1 MKRVIN
7 FNAGPAAIPLEVL
20 QKAQEEMFDWN
31 GTGMSVMEVSH
42 RSKEYEAMHN
52 EAQDLF
58 RTLAG
63 MGPEWKILFL
73 TGGAS
78 SQFFMIPMNYLFDGR
93 KATYLVTGHWG
104 KAAVKEAKR
113 YGTLD
118 VLTTE
123 NPDGTFTRVLRP
135 DEIKVDP
142 ASTYVH
148 MTSNNTIFGSQWQY
162 WPEVGKVPLVCD
174 MSSDIFSRPFP
185 ADRFSLIYAGAQ
197 KNLGPSGVTVV
208 AIREDFYN
216 LAQDQAKLPTMLSY
230 RTHAENNSL
239 YNTPP
244 CFSIYILNLT
254 LKWLLNTVGGLE
266 NMAKINDEKARLLYA
281 AIDNSDGFYRGPV
294 EKDSR
299 SQMNVV
305 FRLKTEALEET
316 FVKEAKAA
324 GIVGVK
330 GHRSTGG
337 IRFSIYNANNV
348 DNIKTA
354 VAFMEEF
361 RRKYR

>member
-20 QKAQEEMFDWN
+20 EKAQADLLDWN

-42 RSKEYEAMHN
+42 RSKEYEEMHN
-52 EAQDLF
+52 QAQSLF
-58 RTLAG
+58 RELAG

-78 SQFFMIPMNYLFDGR
+78 TQFAMLPMNFLYDGK
-93 KATYLVTGHWG
+93 KADYISTGHWS

-113 YGTLD
+113 FGEIG
-118 VLTTE
+118 VSTTE
-123 NPDGTFTRVLRP
+123 NTDGSFTRIPKQAEL
-135 DEIKVDP
+135 KLDP
-142 ASTYVH
+142 KAAYVH

-185 ADRFSLIYAGAQ
+185 ADRFAMIYAGAQ

-208 AIREDFYN
+208 AMKEAFYN
-216 LAQDQAKLPTMLSY
+216 QSIEAAKIPTMLSY
-230 RTHAENNSL
+230 RTHGDNNSL

-254 LKWLLNTVGGLE
+254 LQWIKKMGGLPA
-266 NMAKINDEKARLLYA
+266 MKKINDEKARILYD
-281 AIDNSDGFYRGPV
+281 AIDSSKGFYRGPV

-305 FRLKTEALEET
+305 FRLKDEAMEEL

-324 GIVGVK
+324 GIIGVK

-337 IRFSIYNANNV
+337 IRFSIYNANLVENV
-348 DNIKTA
+348 AKSAD
-354 VAFMEEF
+354 FMHEF
-361 RRKYR
+361 QKKNG

>member
-20 QKAQEEMFDWN
+20 QKAQEEMLDWN

-78 SQFFMIPMNYLFDGR
+78 TQFFMIPMNYLFDGR

-104 KAAVKEAKR
+104 KGAVKEAKR
-113 YGTLD
+113 YGALD

-123 NPDGTFTRVLRP
+123 NTDGTFTRVLRP

-148 MTSNNTIFGSQWQY
+148 MTSNNTIFGSQWHY

-185 ADRFSLIYAGAQ
+185 ADKFSLIYAGAQ

-216 LAQDQAKLPTMLSY
+216 LAQEQAKLPTMLSY

-266 NMAKINDEKARLLYA
+266 NMAKINEEKARILYA

-305 FRLKTEALEET
+305 FRLKTPELEET
-316 FVKEAKAA
+316 FVKEAKSA
-324 GIVGVK
+324 GIIGVK

-337 IRFSIYNANNV
+337 IRFSIYNANSV

>member
-20 QKAQEEMFDWN
+20 ETASEEMLDWK

-42 RSKEYEAMHN
+42 RSKEYEEMHN
-52 EAQDLF
+52 ESQDLF
-58 RTLAG
+58 RELAG
-63 MGPEWKILFL
+63 MGPDWKILFM

-78 SQFFMIPMNYLFDGR
+78 SQFFQLPMNMLYDGR
-93 KATYLVTGHWG
+93 KASYLVTGIW
-104 KAAVKEAKR
+104 ARNALKEAKR
-113 YGTLD
+113 FGTCD
-118 VLTTE
+118 SVSTE
-123 NPDGTFTRVLRP
+123 NPDGTFTRVLRQ
-135 DEIKVDP
+135 DEIAVDP
-142 ASTYVH
+142 ASAYAH
-148 MTSNNTIFGSQWQY
+148 FTSNNTLFGSQWHY

-174 MSSDIFSRPFP
+174 MSSDIFSRPIP
-185 ADRFSLIYAGAQ
+185 EEKFSMIYAGAQ

-208 AIREDFYN
+208 AIRDSFYE
-216 LAQDQAKLPTMLSY
+216 LAQETSKLPTMLSY

-244 CFSIYILNLT
+244 CFSIYVLNLT
-254 LKWLLNTVGGLE
+254 LKYIRKVGGLAA
-266 NMAKINDEKARLLYA
+266 MKRMNDEKSALLYG
-281 AIDNSDGFYRGPV
+281 AIDASNGFYRAPV
-294 EKDSR
+294 AVDSR

-305 FRLKTEALEET
+305 FRLATTDLEDK

-337 IRFSIYNANNV
+337 IRFSTYNANMAP
-348 DNIKTA
+348 A
-354 VAFMEEF
+354 VAVAVDFMDEF
-361 RRKYR
+361 RKKNV

>member
-7 FNAGPAAIPLEVL
+7 FNAGPAAMPEEVL
-20 QKAQEEMFDWN
+20 RQAQEEMLDWQ

-42 RSKEYEAMHN
+42 RSKEYETMHN

-58 RTLAG
+58 RKLSG
-63 MGPEWKILFL
+63 MGSEWKVLFL

-78 SQFFMIPMNYLFDGR
+78 SQFFQLPMNMLYGGR
-93 KATYLVTGHWG
+93 TASYLVTGTWA
-104 KAAVKEAKR
+104 KNALKEAKR
-113 YGTLD
+113 FGTCQSF
-118 VLTTE
+118 TTE

-135 DEIKVDP
+135 EEFSVDQDS
-142 ASTYVH
+142 AYCH
-148 MTSNNTIFGSQWQY
+148 FTSNNTLFGSQWHY
-162 WPEVGKVPLVCD
+162 WPEAGKVPVVCD

-185 ADRFSLIYAGAQ
+185 AQKFSMIYAGAQ

-208 AIREDFYN
+208 AMTESFYA
-216 LAQDQAKLPTMLSY
+216 LAAEKGMIPTMLSY
-230 RTHAENNSL
+230 RTHEENNSL

-254 LKWLLNTVGGLE
+254 LKHLVKTGGLE
-266 NMAKINDEKARLLYA
+266 AMGKVNAQKSAILYGV
-281 AIDNSDGFYRGPV
+281 IDSSGGYYRAPV

-305 FRLKTEALEET
+305 FRLASEELEEK

-337 IRFSIYNANNV
+337 IRFSTYNANGV
-348 DNIKTA
+348 AQVSTA
-354 VAFMEEF
+354 AGFMKDF
-361 RRKYR
+361 QARNG